1 MPRTHLSTH
10 AAMNTSTPRTLPA
23 GLVLAIPLLVTFVLA
38 NSLLFPSGLDAQSAA
53 AAGPVEPFPPGS
65 SVLEVDFDG
74 TVLNLW
80 AYRPENYVGDG
91 FVLVLHGA
99 SRAAESYRDNA
110 RGFAREFGRLVV
122 VPEFDSDR
130 FPNRLYQMGGV
141 LRADGAFADPAEH
154 TYAFIPRIVSHIR
167 QREAAPDL
175 PWILLGYSAGAQFVA
190 RMAAFLDTDAER
202 LVAMSPG
209 STLFPTRDLDFGLGF
224 GGLPQHF
231 SSDERIRRYLALP
244 LTVAIG
250 TADTEEGQLPRGQAF
265 YQGVHR
271 YARNLRWF
279 VTAMELAHE
288 HDWEFNW
295 RLVLHH
301 GAGHPHRQM
310 FDHPSIGNA
319 LFGHR
324 LER

>member
-1 MPRTHLSTH
+1 MNAYMPRSVRTTIVLATLLLVAVPGLH
-10 AAMNTSTPRTLPA
+10 AQTRAPA
-23 GLVLAIPLLVTFVLA
+23 GPL
-38 NSLLFPSGLDAQSAA
+38 
-53 AAGPVEPFPPGS
+53 PPGS
-65 SVLEVDFDG
+65 SVVEVDFGG

-91 FVLVLHGA
+91 FILVLHGA

-110 RGFAREFGRLVV
+110 REFARTHGRIVV
-122 VPEFDSDR
+122 VPEFDAER
-130 FPNRLYQMGGV
+130 FPNRRYQMGGV
-141 LRADGAFADPAEH
+141 FRADGSFADPAEH
-154 TYAFIPRIVSHIR
+154 TYAFIPQIVDYIR
-167 QREAAPDL
+167 QREAAPQL

-209 STLFPTRDLDFGLGF
+209 STLFASRDLDFGLGF
-224 GGLPQHF
+224 GGLPERY
-231 SSDERIRRYLALP
+231 STDERIRRYLALP
-244 LTVAIG
+244 LTVAVG
-250 TADTEEGQLPRGQAF
+250 TADTEEDQLPGGRAF
-265 YQGVHR
+265 EQGVHR

-288 HDWEFNW
+288 RGWDFNW

-310 FDHPSIGNA
+310 FEHPAVGNS

-324 LER
+324 LEH